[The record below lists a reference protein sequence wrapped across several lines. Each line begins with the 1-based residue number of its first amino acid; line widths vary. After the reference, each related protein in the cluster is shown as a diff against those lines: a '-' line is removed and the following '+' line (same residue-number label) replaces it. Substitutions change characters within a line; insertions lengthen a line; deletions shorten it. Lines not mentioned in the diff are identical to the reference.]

1 MDESPGPAPCSRSS
15 WALGEFA
22 LWEGGEGLD
31 GMLVV
36 SVVAQVS
43 DQLQMV
49 SMNRM
54 IVIFV
59 NIGRNAPNNL

>member
-49 SMNRM
+49 SM